1 MLSLEGPLSA
11 VPRGTTQCC
20 PYNLM
25 YVYNCGAFVDQQYI
39 RYSLH
44 VCQRS
49 SASIQYANT
58 SGIVVVWG
66 KVFVI

>member
-11 VPRGTTQCC
+11 VPTI
-20 PYNLM
+20 LM

-44 VCQRS
+44 VCQRN